1 MLFFLVCYLLLTV
14 STNDDTILH
23 SLQLS
28 FHLGADVA
36 SKISEPLQGSAS
48 FSDSGQGQIALVT
61 IECGQVGLGQWL
73 HDIPFV

>member
-1 MLFFLVCYLLLTV
+1 M
-14 STNDDTILH
+14 LH

-61 IECGQVGLGQWL
+61 IECGQVG
-73 HDIPFV
+73 